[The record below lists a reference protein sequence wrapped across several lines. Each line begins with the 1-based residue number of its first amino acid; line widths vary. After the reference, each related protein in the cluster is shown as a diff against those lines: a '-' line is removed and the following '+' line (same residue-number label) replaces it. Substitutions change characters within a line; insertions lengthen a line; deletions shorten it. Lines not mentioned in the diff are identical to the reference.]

1 MVAQNYKII
10 LHFINE
16 ISNFVRDLENKNTN
30 IMNSILKK
38 VLTYLVFPVIIVGL
52 TYWIVKSVSAPVEF
66 NKMKDYRTTIA
77 VQRLKDIRDLQ
88 VAFKNVNGRYTADID
103 SLINFFKEG
112 KMKIIMQVGSQDD
125 SLAVENTKKLKKRN
139 PRIKP
144 EQMLELYQKGEKL
157 VFKIENEMPV
167 RDTLFNDRPDFR
179 PDSLA
184 FIPFCGER
192 IIMDATVK
200 MVSGVKV
207 PLFEASM
214 PYKLLLRGL
223 DNQLRINLDAERE
236 DQGRYPGLQVGS
248 ITAPNNNAGNWE

>member
-103 SLINFFKEG
+103 SLINFYKEG

-167 RDTLFNDRPDFR
+167 KDTLFNDRPDFR

-223 DNQLRINLDAERE
+223 DNQLRINLDAECRASNKYE
-236 DQGRYPGLQVGS
+236 GLQVGS
-248 ITAPNNNAGNWE
+248 VSAPNNNAGNWE